1 MGWLR
6 CEPDSMFRDHVFS
19 AAGLAS
25 RLAPATVARLAAVG
39 RQLPPALAAAIWK
52 SSFVAAPMQLHALVR
67 CARPTDSLNVQIP
80 RLCRQSPH
88 GMAA

>member
-25 RLAPATVARLAAVG
+25 HLAPATVARLAAVG

-52 SSFVAAPMQLHALVR
+52 SSFVAAPMQLHALVSCVTPPVDPVATR
-67 CARPTDSLNVQIP
+67 IAGYGWPPSR
-80 RLCRQSPH
+80 
-88 GMAA
+88 